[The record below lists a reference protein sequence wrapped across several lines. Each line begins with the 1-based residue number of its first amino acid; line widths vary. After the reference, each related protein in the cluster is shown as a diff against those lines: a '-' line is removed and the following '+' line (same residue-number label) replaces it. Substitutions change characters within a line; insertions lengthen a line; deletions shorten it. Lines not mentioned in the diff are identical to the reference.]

1 MRWSSIESHGHP
13 PAGSRRVR
21 FDDARAMAD
30 AVLHD
35 GEALRRWQLGVLAP
49 RAWSD
54 GGGGDPWWQETQCLV
69 APRDPTARLEGKVR
83 FLQLRRRQANGYLQA
98 PAGDEG
104 ERKEIDVDF
113 SLAALAA
120 GGERIVSFR
129 LTGGTEEA
137 GPFAFQ
143 KWPIFGA
150 VKLAVEPIADA
161 PRPIVRLR
169 ARVENVTAW
178 VQPGESRERA
188 LRGSL
193 LGAHLLL
200 GLSGG
205 AFISLVD
212 PPAWAAAAAASCRN
226 IGTYPVLAG
235 EPERDDLLISAPV
248 LLGDHPR
255 VAAEGLG
262 AA

>member
-1 MRWSSIESHGHP
+1 MRFG
-13 PAGSRRVR
+13 
-21 FDDARAMAD
+21 DACAVAD

-35 GEALRRWQLGVLAP
+35 GEAQLRRQLGVLAP

-54 GGGGDPWWQETQCLV
+54 AGGGDPWWQETQCLV
-69 APRDPTARLEGKVR
+69 APQDPRAHLEGKLR
-83 FLQLRRRQANGYLQA
+83 FLQLRHLQANGYLQA
-98 PAGDEG
+98 PSEDEG

-113 SLAALAA
+113 TLAALAA
-120 GGERIVSFR
+120 GDEQIVSFR

-137 GPFAFQ
+137 GAFAHQ
-143 KWPIFGA
+143 KWPIFGV
-150 VKLAVEPIADA
+150 VKLAIEPITDA

-205 AFISLVD
+205 AFVSLVD
-212 PPAWAAAAAASCRN
+212 PPAWAAAAAAGCRN
-226 IGTYPVLAG
+226 VGTYPVLAG
-235 EPERDDLLISAPV
+235 EPDRDDLLMSAPL

-255 VAAEGLG
+255 IAAQGLG